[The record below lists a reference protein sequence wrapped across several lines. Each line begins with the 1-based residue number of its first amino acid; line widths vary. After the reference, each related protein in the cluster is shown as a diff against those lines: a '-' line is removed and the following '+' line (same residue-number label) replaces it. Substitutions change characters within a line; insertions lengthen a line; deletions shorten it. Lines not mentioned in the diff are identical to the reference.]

1 MEILGVG
8 APELLFIIII
18 AIIVLGPRDMQKAG
32 RTIGRFLNK
41 LVHSEGWRV
50 FQKTSA
56 EMRNLP
62 TRLMREANL
71 DMQETDKE
79 IRKALDMQKTDREI
93 RNALDVRQ
101 KPAVSPSRRNLT
113 PSNEGENMIQPPTV
127 DPAPMPDSDPDPDKH
142 D

>member
-32 RTIGRFLNK
+32 KTIGQWLNK
-41 LVHSEGWRV
+41 LVHSEGWQI

-62 TRLMREANL
+62 TRLMREANME
-71 DMQETDKE
+71 MQEAEKD
-79 IRKALDMQKTDREI
+79 IRKAIDP
-93 RNALDVRQ
+93 RQ
-101 KPAVSPSRRNLT
+101 KPASDPSRNLSPSNQQEQGIET
-113 PSNEGENMIQPPTV
+113 PTV
-127 DPAPMPDSDPDPDKH
+127 INTPDPDAEPDKH

>member
-18 AIIVLGPRDMQKAG
+18 AIIILGPKDMQKAG
-32 RTIGRFLNK
+32 KTIGRWLNK
-41 LVHSEGWRV
+41 LVRSDGWQV

-62 TRLMREANL
+62 TKLMREANL
-71 DMQETDKE
+71 EMQEAEKD
-79 IRKALDMQKTDREI
+79 IRKAIDPRIKT
-93 RNALDVRQ
+93 
-101 KPAVSPSRRNLT
+101 PASSPSRSPVPSQEAKNTIEPTIINT
-113 PSNEGENMIQPPTV
+113 PE
-127 DPAPMPDSDPDPDKH
+127 PDPDQH

>member
-32 RTIGRFLNK
+32 RTIGRWLNK

-71 DMQETDKE
+71 DMQETEKD
-79 IRKALDMQKTDREI
+79 IRKALDM
-93 RNALDVRQ
+93 RQ
-101 KPAVSPSRRNLT
+101 KPAASPSRQNLT
-113 PSNEGENMIQPPTV
+113 PPKEAENTIQPPPV
-127 DPAPMPDSDPDPDKH
+127 NPAPEPDSDPDNH

>member
-71 DMQETDKE
+71 DMQETD
-79 IRKALDMQKTDREI
+79 REI
-93 RNALDVRQ
+93 RNALDLRGQ
-101 KPAVSPSRRNLT
+101 KPASSLSRRNLT
-113 PSNEGENMIQPPTV
+113 PSNETENNIQPPSV
-127 DPAPMPDSDPDPDKH
+127 DPAPKPDSDPDPDKH

>member
-71 DMQETDKE
+71 DMQETEKD
-79 IRKALDMQKTDREI
+79 IRKALDM
-93 RNALDVRQ
+93 RQ
-101 KPAVSPSRRNLT
+101 KPASAPSRRNLT
-113 PSNEGENMIQPPTV
+113 PSNEAENTIQPASV
-127 DPAPMPDSDPDPDKH
+127 DPAPKPDPDPDPDQH